1 VKLARLADKIL
12 VIARRDLLT
21 AMRYRAGF
29 WSHIIAT
36 LGEIAGFYFLAR
48 AIGPGYRPDGVSY
61 FPFLLVGTSL
71 YGFLLMGTN
80 AFLDSVREAQWSGT
94 MEVLMTTSTPGPVI
108 VLLTAISAYGGR
120 IFDLLLYLGLGFLLF
135 RISLEHLN
143 VAAALVV
150 FMLSLLLA
158 IGFGIGAAALQVS
171 TQKGSGLLWLFGSVV
186 WLMSGTMFPVSVLP
200 GWVQRISWLIPLTY
214 SVEGLRAALLRGAS
228 LADLSKLVAILAVY
242 AVILLPASLYLL
254 SATLRHARLRGT
266 LSFY

>member
-1 VKLARLADKIL
+1 MSLLRLGDKVL
-12 VIARRDLLT
+12 VIVRRDLLT
-21 AMRYRAGF
+21 ALRYHAGF

-36 LGEIAGFYFLAR
+36 LAEIAGFYFLAR
-48 AIGPGYRPDGVSY
+48 AVGPDYRPDGVSY

-71 YGFLLMGTN
+71 YGFLLVGTN

-108 VLLTAISAYGGR
+108 VLLTAVSAYGGR

-135 RISLEHLN
+135 RAPLGHPN
-143 VAAALVV
+143 VPAALVI
-150 FMLSLLLA
+150 FILSLLLA
-158 IGFGIGAAALQVS
+158 VAFGVGAAALQVA
-171 TQKGSGLLWLFGSVV
+171 TQKGSALVWLFGSVA

-200 GWVQRISWLIPLTY
+200 AWVQRISWLIPLTY
-214 SVEGLRAALLRGAS
+214 SLDGLRAALLRGAS
-228 LADLSKLVAILAVY
+228 VSDMSGLITILAVY
-242 AVILLPASLYLL
+242 VIILLPASLYLL

>member
-1 VKLARLADKIL
+1 MSVERLADKVL

-36 LGEIAGFYFLAR
+36 LAEIAGFYFLAR
-48 AIGPGYRPDGVSY
+48 AVGPGYRPDGVSY

-108 VLLTAISAYGGR
+108 VLLTALSAYGGR
-120 IFDLLLYLGLGFLLF
+120 IFNLLLYLGLGFLLF
-135 RISLEHLN
+135 RVPLEHPN

-158 IGFGIGAAALQVS
+158 MAFGIGAAALQVL
-171 TQKGSGLLWLFGSVV
+171 TQKGSALLWLFGSVF

-200 GWVQRISWLIPLTY
+200 AWVQRISWLIPLTY
-214 SVEGLRAALLRGAS
+214 SLDGLRAALLRGAS
-228 LADLSKLVAILAVY
+228 LADLARLISVLAVY
-242 AVILLPASLYLL
+242 AAVLLPASLYLL
-254 SATLRHARLRGT
+254 SATLRHARMRGT

>member
-1 VKLARLADKIL
+1 MSLARLADKVL

-36 LGEIAGFYFLAR
+36 LAEIAGFYFLAR
-48 AIGPGYRPDGVSY
+48 AVGPGYRPDGVSY

-80 AFLDSVREAQWSGT
+80 AFLNSVREAQWSGT

-135 RISLEHLN
+135 RVPLEHPNL
-143 VAAALVV
+143 AAALVV
-150 FMLSLLLA
+150 FILSLLVGVA
-158 IGFGIGAAALQVS
+158 FGIMAAGFQVA
-171 TQKGSGLLWLFGSVV
+171 TQKASAVVWLFGSVV

-200 GWVQRISWLIPLTY
+200 AWVQRISWLIPLTY
-214 SVEGLRAALLRGAS
+214 SLDGLRAALLRGAS
-228 LADLSKLVAILAVY
+228 LAELSKLISVLAVY
-242 AVILLPASLYLL
+242 AVVLLPASLYLL
-254 SATLRHARLRGT
+254 SATLRHARVRGT

>member
-1 VKLARLADKIL
+1 VADKVA

-21 AMRYRAGF
+21 ATRYRAGF

-36 LGEIAGFYFLAR
+36 LAEITGFYFLAR
-48 AIGPGYRPDGVSY
+48 AIGPDYRPDGISY

-108 VLLTAISAYGGR
+108 VLLTAISAYGRR
-120 IFDLLLYLGLGFLLF
+120 IFDLLLYLALGFLLF
-135 RISLEHLN
+135 RVSLAHLN

-150 FMLSLLLA
+150 FVLSLLLA
-158 IGFGIGAAALQVS
+158 VAFGIGAAAIQVA

-186 WLMSGTMFPVSVLP
+186 WLMSGTMFPVSALP
-200 GWVQRISWLIPLTY
+200 VWVQRISWLIPLTY
-214 SVEGLRAALLRGAS
+214 SVDGLRAALLRGAS
-228 LADLSKLVAILAVY
+228 LAEMPRLISVLAVY
-242 AVILLPASLYLL
+242 AVVLIPASLYLL
-254 SATLRHARLRGT
+254 SAALRYARMRGT

>member
-1 VKLARLADKIL
+1 MSLARLADKVL

-29 WSHIIAT
+29 WSHVITMLA
-36 LGEIAGFYFLAR
+36 EIAGFYFLAR
-48 AIGPGYRPDGVSY
+48 AVGPGYRPDGVSY

-80 AFLDSVREAQWSGT
+80 AFLNSVREAQWSGT

-135 RISLEHLN
+135 RVPLQHPN

-150 FMLSLLLA
+150 FVLSLLLA
-158 IGFGIGAAALQVS
+158 VALGIGAAALQVL
-171 TQKGSGLLWLFGSVV
+171 TQKGSALLWLFGSVF

-200 GWVQRISWLIPLTY
+200 AWVQRVSWLIPLTY
-214 SVEGLRAALLRGAS
+214 SLDGLRAALLRGAS
-228 LADLSKLVAILAVY
+228 LADMSKLIAVLAAY
-242 AVILLPASLYLL
+242 AVVLLPASLYLL
-254 SATLRHARLRGT
+254 SATLRHARMRGT